1 MCLLSA
7 SAGFLR
13 HNYDESSQME
23 TVMEHDSQKPNLANS
38 SDLMSNP
45 DSTSHLDLAN
55 NPDLE
60 SQSFNSGQQAHNLD
74 NSWHSIPT
82 KRSFIVL
89 LVVFSIIM
97 LSAFGAKNLYFRGDY
112 NIFFEGTNKQL
123 MAFDEIQTTFAKT
136 DNLAIVVAPEDG
148 NVFTPETLTLMQNLT
163 VDAWQIPYSSRVD
176 SLANYQHT
184 EAVEDDLLVEDLL
197 YEEYEH
203 TPERI
208 AKVKQIALNEPLLK
222 NALVSA
228 SGDVTIVNVTVQLP
242 EVDKTAEVQ
251 EVIAAINTMIAK
263 YQADYPS
270 VEFHKAGI
278 IAMNNAFMMSAQ
290 EDSSTLV
297 PLMLLVVL
305 VFLTFMLRSFFSVVA
320 TLVVIISSIVAT
332 MGLSGWAGMFL
343 STATVNVPTLV
354 LTLAVADC
362 VHVIVTM
369 RQAMQRGMEKAQAI
383 QYSIKLNAM
392 PILIT
397 SVTTAIGFLMMNMSD
412 SPVLR
417 DFGNLSALGVIIA
430 CFLSV
435 TMLPALL
442 KLLPVKTLP
451 ANEAAE
457 SKVTFMDKLGDFV
470 VANRKALLP
479 ISTLVIVSA
488 AALIPLNKVNDE
500 SVKYFDT
507 SSEFRQAADFMEQ
520 TVSGMTTISIA
531 VKTNESQAIADP
543 VFLQAIGDFT
553 DWLRVQPETDHV
565 ATLSDVYMRLNK
577 NMHGDDDS
585 YYQLPLNRELAA
597 QYLLLYEMSLPYG
610 LDLNNQINVDKSSIK
625 MVLTVDNLG
634 SVELVELEE
643 RIYSWFAA
651 NAPQYEVVASSPSLM
666 FAHIGETNMASML
679 STLPITLVLIS
690 GLMIF
695 ALRSVRLGVISL
707 VPNIAP
713 AIIGFGLWA
722 LISGEINLGLSV
734 VVTLTLGIVVDDA
747 VHFLSKYQRA
757 RLEGKSAEEAVRCA
771 FHTVGRALWITTV
784 VLVAGFS
791 VLAMSSFRLNSDMGL
806 LSAIVI
812 FIALV
817 VDFILLPSL
826 LMIFD
831 KQTHYAVK
839 TQHGSKPSTKS
850 QPSSTGELSTSTK

>member
-1 MCLLSA
+1 
-7 SAGFLR
+7 
-13 HNYDESSQME
+13 ME
-23 TVMEHDSQKPNLANS
+23 TVMKHDSQKPTFDQQNRDNPNADSANA
-38 SDLMSNP
+38 DL
-45 DSTSHLDLAN
+45 
-55 NPDLE
+55 
-60 SQSFNSGQQAHNLD
+60 

-82 KRSFIVL
+82 KRAFIVL
-89 LVVFSIIM
+89 LVVFSIII
-97 LSAFGAKNLYFRGDY
+97 LSALGAKNLYFRGDY

-148 NVFTPETLTLMQNLT
+148 NVFTPETLTLIQNLT

-184 EAVEDDLLVEDLL
+184 EAIEDDLLVEDLL

-251 EVIAAINTMIAK
+251 EVIAAINAMIGK
-263 YQADYPS
+263 YQDQYPN

-278 IAMNNAFMMSAQ
+278 IAMNNAFMTSAQ

-320 TLVVIISSIVAT
+320 TLIVIISSIVAT

-417 DFGNLSALGVIIA
+417 DFGNLSALGVLIA

-442 KLLPVKTLP
+442 KLLPIKRLSVNPT
-451 ANEAAE
+451 AE
-457 SKVTFMDKLGDFV
+457 DKVTFMDKLGDFV

-479 ISTLVIVSA
+479 ISTLVIVGA

-520 TVSGMTTISIA
+520 TVSGMTTLSIA

-553 DWLRVQPETDHV
+553 EWLRVQPETDHV

-695 ALRSVRLGVISL
+695 ALRSVRLGMISL

-757 RLEGKSAEEAVRCA
+757 RIEGKSAEEAVRYA

-831 KQTHYAVK
+831 KQTHYSDK
-839 TQHGSKPSTKS
+839 PQHESKPETKPQHS
-850 QPSSTGELSTSTK
+850 PTAELTTSTK